1 MFFGSLGDV
10 LTFLFKIAVRRYRY
24 YRSSGWQRTTAHITG
39 QIPQLPIWGC
49 ASVRLHYK
57 FDFNGELTK
66 GLDVIPFRYSL
77 DAKSWA
83 QSLAHNLAQ
92 TIRVNPE
99 NPQETHY
106 FESDQKA

>member
-10 LTFLFKIAVRRYRY
+10 LTFLYKIAVRRYRY
-24 YRSSGWQRTTAHITG
+24 YRSSDWQKTTAYITG

-57 FDFNGELTK
+57 FDFNGEITK
-66 GLDVIPFRYSL
+66 GSDVVPFRFSV

-83 QSLAHNLAQ
+83 ESFTDNLAQ

-99 NPQETHY
+99 NPQESYY
-106 FESDQKA
+106 FERDQNS